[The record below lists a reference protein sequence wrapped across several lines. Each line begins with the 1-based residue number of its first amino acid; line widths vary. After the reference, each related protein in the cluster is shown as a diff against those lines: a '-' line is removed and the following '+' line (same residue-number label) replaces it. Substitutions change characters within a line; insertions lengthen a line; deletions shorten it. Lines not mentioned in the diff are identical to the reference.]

1 MILNLFCSNVYG
13 NFRNFLPIFFAVS
26 SMLLTLTFGILQLTG
41 AHPFTEKNVTIGWVY
56 ISISLTVASFLG
68 MYIGFGLIYLIEM
81 VFGEYTPPNSILELR
96 EREQDILKE
105 LRELR
110 ERNSNNKDYIVNME
124 TVN

>member
-1 MILNLFCSNVYG
+1 MYA

-81 VFGEYTPPNSILELR
+81 IFGASSILELR
-96 EREQDILKE
+96 E

-110 ERNSNNKDYIVNME
+110 ELESEKKVRFNLPQDKDKGMDYIVTME